1 RKLRNLPE
9 IADARVERH
18 LPSTLAVTVT
28 ARSPQAW
35 LTDSSPNPAQTRV
48 AGAMLVDHSAIAYPC
63 PAHQLESASSL
74 PLIILPPSND
84 TPIHTGITMTQP
96 ELRHCLLLLDAARDA
111 DPDAL
116 QWIESVQQI
125 NAWSIQLV
133 TRQGT
138 VATFGLSDQA
148 RQMETLRI
156 ALGNAGEKSYL
167 IDTIN
172 LIPKYN
178 IPITLCKETA
188 PGASTAP
195 PKRR

>member
-1 RKLRNLPE
+1 
-9 IADARVERH
+9 
-18 LPSTLAVTVT
+18 
-28 ARSPQAW
+28 
-35 LTDSSPNPAQTRV
+35 
-48 AGAMLVDHSAIAYPC
+48 
-63 PAHQLESASSL
+63 
-74 PLIILPPSND
+74 
-84 TPIHTGITMTQP
+84 MTQP